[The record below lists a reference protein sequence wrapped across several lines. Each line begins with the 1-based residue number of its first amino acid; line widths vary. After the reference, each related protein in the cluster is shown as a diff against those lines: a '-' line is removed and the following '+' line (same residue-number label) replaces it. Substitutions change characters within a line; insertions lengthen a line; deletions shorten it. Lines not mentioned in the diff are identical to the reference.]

1 MKSNSLRGGRR
12 RRQRRLGESSRG
24 RFRPSV
30 LLESPFRSLSSNEH
44 TADVTERR
52 VDTSQSAC
60 RAGREA
66 GNDEA
71 ATPIARGEGKGR
83 KLFALSFAGLVPSAA
98 LGRRERERELQEKKR
113 VRVPSW
119 SRCLFLYAIKRG
131 VAEEG
136 KKRSGRTIEFF
147 FLRFARSGFGLTHSS
162 NLVRRHSGKKKRR
175 ANTCPCRR
183 VWTLSVP
190 RSNTALTTADTVP
203 VPLRR

>member
-1 MKSNSLRGGRR
+1 MGRVALVTGG
-12 RRQRRLGESSRG
+12 SRG
-24 RFRPSV
+24 IGAAIAIALKNEGYSV
-30 LLESPFRSLSSNEH
+30 AA
-44 TADVTERR
+44 TY
-52 VDTSQSAC
+52 
-60 RAGREA
+60 A

-131 VAEEG
+131 VADEG
-136 KKRSGRTIEFF
+136 KKRKWEDDRVFF
-147 FLRFARSGFGLTHSS
+147 SSIRSLGLGLTHSS

-183 VWTLSVP
+183 VWTLSIP
-190 RSNTALTTADTVP
+190 
-203 VPLRR
+203 